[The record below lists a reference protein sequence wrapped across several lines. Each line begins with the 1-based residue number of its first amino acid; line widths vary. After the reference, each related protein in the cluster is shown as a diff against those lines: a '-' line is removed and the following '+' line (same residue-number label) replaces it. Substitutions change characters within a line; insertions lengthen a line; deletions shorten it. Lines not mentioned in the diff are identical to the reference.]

1 MSPTGDMLIFILKK
15 TIGEAV
21 VKKQQLKIRDRQI
34 TSRRLISAVGSLLA
48 KKGFKSV
55 GVNAVA
61 REAGVD
67 KVLIYRYFGG
77 LEGLIAAFGKEGD
90 FWPSSLELA
99 GGDLKKFSQMPMDER
114 LSVFASNF
122 IRSLRKRPL
131 TQAIMAWEIIEPN
144 DLTEELERIREQSI
158 IEFFQM
164 FFLKDEIQIDLQ
176 AIIMLI
182 GAAISYLV
190 IRSKNI
196 DLYGGLDLGS
206 DQGWERIEKAI
217 ETITHGVL
225 NKK

>member
-1 MSPTGDMLIFILKK
+1 M
-15 TIGEAV
+15 A
-21 VKKQQLKIRDRQI
+21 KKQQLKIRDKQI
-34 TSRRLISAVGSLLA
+34 TSKRLTSAVGSLLA
-48 KKGFKSV
+48 KKGFKGI

-77 LEGLIAAFGKEGD
+77 LEGVIAAFGKEGD
-90 FWPSSLELA
+90 FWPSALELA
-99 GGDLKKFSQMPMDER
+99 GGDLQKFSQMPLDER

-122 IRSLRKRPL
+122 IDSLRKRPL

-144 DLTEELERIREQSI
+144 GLTEELERIREQSI
-158 IEFFQM
+158 MEFFQM
-164 FFLKDEIQIDLQ
+164 FFIKDQIQIDLQ

-196 DLYGGLDLGS
+196 ELFGGLDLGS
-206 DQGWERIEKAI
+206 DQGWKRIEKAI
-217 ETITHGVL
+217 ETIAHGVL
-225 NKK
+225 NRK